1 MSSDE
6 KPETTEKP
14 ERPEK
19 PDGGAR
25 KDQSKAERKEER
37 REARAEKAER
47 RRRTGSAA
55 MVKLRDTVA
64 RAVKL
69 VFVVLAAILALG
81 ALLVVLQKN
90 VSADNPIVKFVLDV
104 ADHIDGPLGRKDGI
118 FVFHGK
124 NGAKWDAVVNWG
136 LAAVVYLVIGNV
148 LHRVIAPSSTPKR

>member
-1 MSSDE
+1 MSTE
-6 KPETTEKP
+6 EQPE
-14 ERPEK
+14 
-19 PDGGAR
+19 GGAR
-25 KDQSKAERKEER
+25 KDESKAERKAESKEQR
-37 REARAEKAER
+37 REQRAKRADQR
-47 RRRTGSAA
+47 RRNGSVA
-55 MVKLRDTVA
+55 MAKLRDTIA
-64 RAVKL
+64 RLVKL

-124 NGAKWDAVVNWG
+124 NGPKWDAVVNWG
-136 LAAVVYLVIGNV
+136 LAAIVYLVIGNV

>member
-1 MSSDE
+1 MA
-6 KPETTEKP
+6 TED
-14 ERPEK
+14 K

-25 KDQSKAERKEER
+25 KDESRAERKEER
-37 REARAEKAER
+37 REERAKRAEQR
-47 RRRTGSAA
+47 RRSGSVAVA
-55 MVKLRDTVA
+55 KLRDTLA

-69 VFVVLAAILALG
+69 VFVVLAAIMALG

-104 ADHIDGPLGRKDGI
+104 ADHIDGPLGRKGGI

-136 LAAVVYLVIGNV
+136 LAAIVYLVIGNV
-148 LHRVIAPSSTPKR
+148 LARVIAPSSTPKR